1 MNGMNK
7 TKRMHY
13 LIFFCVMSVVLTA
26 LQFVFGAKF
35 AGERINFRD
44 LSFSVNTLNG
54 VLQTVVFVFCVLMI
68 FLSTKRGA
76 IASCIIIGISFIG
89 STRASIMSRS
99 LESLPGSLNCILFLI
114 AIVIIS
120 KQFMLSERRAILDEV
135 TGIPNSKAFSK
146 NLYRSIIHNERGYLL
161 FVHLDG
167 FISIITNQGRE
178 VGDEILRIIAER
190 LVETFGKDSKVYRID
205 GAEFAILLPENSEI
219 NVKSE
224 YVLSLVEK
232 PIIIHKNDIATNCY
246 LTAYVGI
253 APYLNND
260 LSAENLIKRAD
271 IAMNYAVKSH
281 TDKIM
286 VFNDK
291 MKEQM
296 EREVKVEGMIKDSLK
311 NDYFTLVYQPQYT
324 TMDKRLRGFETLIR
338 MHNPNGES
346 VPPGEFISV
355 AEKSELILSIDDY
368 VLRRAMGEFRDIC
381 NNCGNTITVAINVS
395 ATDIA
400 REGFADRLLELI
412 DEIEF
417 PAECLEIEITEYS
430 FAEGNNHTIDNICK
444 LRDHQIM
451 IALDDFGTGYTSLE
465 QLMKLPVNLLKLDKS
480 LIDNVAK
487 KTMNKDFVKSV
498 IYMGHLLD
506 TEVIAEG
513 VEDEEQ
519 LEMLRNLDCD
529 FTQGYLWGRPM
540 EYENAKGLAI
550 ECCCS

>member
-1 MNGMNK
+1 MKKVNK
-7 TKRMHY
+7 AKRIHY
-13 LIFFCVMSVVLTA
+13 LIICCVLAVFLTA

-35 AGERINFRD
+35 ANTKIYFGG
-44 LSFSVNTLNG
+44 LGFSVNTLNG
-54 VLQTVVFVFCVLMI
+54 VLQTVVFIFCILMI
-68 FLSTKRGA
+68 FLSAKHGVV
-76 IASCIIIGISFIG
+76 ASCIVIGISFVG
-89 STRASIMSRS
+89 STRASIMGRS
-99 LESLPGSLNCILFLI
+99 LESLPGSFNCVLFLI

-120 KQFMLSERRAILDEV
+120 RQFSLSEKRANLDEV
-135 TGIPNSKAFSK
+135 TDIPNSKAFSRD
-146 NLYRSIIHNERGYLL
+146 LYRSIMHNERGYLL

-167 FISIITNQGRE
+167 FIHIIADQGRE
-178 VGDEILRIIAER
+178 VGDEILRILAQR
-190 LVETFGKDSKVYRID
+190 LFEAFGKESKVYRID
-205 GAEFAILLPENSEI
+205 GAEFAILLQENSDI
-219 NVKSE
+219 NIKSE

-232 PIIIHKNDIATNCY
+232 AIVIHKNDIATNCY
-246 LTAYVGI
+246 LTAYIGI

-281 TDKIM
+281 TDKIV

-291 MKEQM
+291 MREQI
-296 EREVKVEGMIKDSLK
+296 EREVKVEGMIKDSIK

-338 MHNPNGES
+338 MHYPNGEDVS
-346 VPPGEFISV
+346 PGEFIAV

-381 NNCGNTITVAINVS
+381 NKCGNTITVAINVS

-400 REGFADRLLELI
+400 REGFADRLLGLI
-412 DEIEF
+412 DEIAF
-417 PAECLEIEITEYS
+417 PAECLEVEITEYS

-444 LRDHQIM
+444 LRKHQIM

-487 KTMNKDFVKSV
+487 KTMNTDFIKSV

-519 LEMLRNLDCD
+519 LEMLRKLDCD
-529 FTQGYLWGRPM
+529 FTQGYLWGKPM
-540 EYENAKGLAI
+540 EYENAKKLAI
-550 ECCCS
+550 DCCC